1 MQSFRNILIELPNI
15 INNIRN
21 TNKIIEPKIDI
32 SYSIQISFYTNG
44 QIRYLN
50 ENERPKIVE
59 FNGNSWS
66 INFLQF
72 KKNKTSLSV
81 FLNNT
86 SLKKDQVVTLTMQI
100 NDEIISQK
108 SFNILGE
115 NPFEGWFKLDL

>member
-21 TNKIIEPKIDI
+21 TNKIIEPKIEI
-32 SYSIQISFYTNG
+32 TYSIQISYYTNG

-100 NDEIISQK
+100 NGEIISQK

-115 NPFEGWFKLDL
+115 NAFEGWFKLDL

>member
-1 MQSFRNILIELPNI
+1 MQSFRNILIDLPNI
-15 INNIRN
+15 INNIKN

-32 SYSIQISFYTNG
+32 TYSIQISFYTNG

-50 ENERPKIVE
+50 ENERPTIIE

-66 INFLQF
+66 INFLQY
-72 KKNKTSLSV
+72 KKNKTSLST

-100 NDEIISQK
+100 NGEIISQK

-115 NPFEGWFKLDL
+115 NAYEGWFKLD

>member
-1 MQSFRNILIELPNI
+1 MQSFRNILNEFTNI

-21 TNKIIEPKIDI
+21 TNKKIIEPKIDI
-32 SYSIQISFYTNG
+32 TYSIQISFYTNG

-59 FNGNSWS
+59 FSGTSWS
-66 INFLQF
+66 INFLQY
-72 KKNKTSLSV
+72 KKNKTSLSA

-100 NDEIISQK
+100 NGEIISQK
-108 SFNILGE
+108 SFNIIGE
-115 NPFEGWFKLDL
+115 NAYEGWFKLD

>member
-1 MQSFRNILIELPNI
+1 MKSFRNILTELPNI

-32 SYSIQISFYTNG
+32 TYSIQISFYTNG
-44 QIRYLN
+44 QIRYLD
-50 ENERPKIVE
+50 ENERPKIIE

-66 INFLQF
+66 INFLQY
-72 KKNKTSLSV
+72 KKNKTSLST

-100 NDEIISQK
+100 NGEIISQK

-115 NPFEGWFKLDL
+115 NAYEGWFKLY

>member
-1 MQSFRNILIELPNI
+1 MQSFKNLLIELPNI

-21 TNKIIEPKIDI
+21 SNKIIEPKIEI
-32 SYSIQISFYTNG
+32 TYSIQISYYTNG

-66 INFLQF
+66 INFLQY
-72 KKNKTSLSV
+72 KKNKTSLST

-100 NDEIISQK
+100 NGEIISQK

-115 NPFEGWFKLDL
+115 NAYEGWFKLD